1 MMASLGCG
9 GTMLKKKVLEFAL
22 KNWKAILIVILLLVV
37 VLKTRYDYH
46 LMEDAYQTQIESSQ
60 AQIEGLK
67 EIHKKEIEEKK
78 MLMESFLISIAAL
91 EEDYERTLAEL
102 EKERAKKAQ
111 EYARKFSEDKEALIT
126 DIETTLGLDYVS
138 P

>member
-1 MMASLGCG
+1 MI
-9 GTMLKKKVLEFAL
+9 KKRILEFAL
-22 KNWKAILIVILLLVV
+22 KNWKAILIVLLLLVV

-46 LMEDAYQTQIESSQ
+46 LMENAYQTQIESSK

-67 EIHKKEIEEKK
+67 EIHKEELQEKTL
-78 MLMESFLISIAAL
+78 LMESFLESLANI

-102 EKERAKKAQ
+102 EKERAKKTR
-111 EYARKFSEDKEALIT
+111 EYARKFSEDKKGLVK
-126 DIETTLGLDYVS
+126 DIETTFGFEYVA

>member
-9 GTMLKKKVLEFAL
+9 GIMLKKKAIEFAL
-22 KNWKAILIVILLLVV
+22 KNWKAILIVLLLLVV

-46 LMEDAYQTQIESSQ
+46 LMQSAYTTMIESNE

-67 EIHKKEIEEKK
+67 EIHKQEIEEKQL
-78 MLMESFLISIAAL
+78 LMESFLESMANI
-91 EEDYERTLAEL
+91 EEDYEHTLSEL
-102 EKERAKKAQ
+102 EEERAKKTQ
-111 EYARKFSEDKEALIT
+111 EYARKFSEDKEGLIK
-126 DIETTLGLDYVS
+126 DIETTLGFEYVV

>member
-9 GTMLKKKVLEFAL
+9 GTMLKKKILEFAL
-22 KNWKAILIVILLLVV
+22 KNWKAILIVLLLLVV

-46 LMEDAYQTQIESSQ
+46 MMENAYQTQIESSK

-67 EIHKKEIEEKK
+67 EIHKQAIQEKQL
-78 MLMESFLISIAAL
+78 LMESFLESMANI

-102 EKERAKKAQ
+102 EAERNKKTR
-111 EYARKFSEDKEALIT
+111 EYARKFTEDKKGLIK
-126 DIETTLGLDYVS
+126 DIETTLGIEYVA

>member
-1 MMASLGCG
+1 
-9 GTMLKKKVLEFAL
+9 MLKKKILEFAL
-22 KNWKAILIVILLLVV
+22 KNWKAILIVLLLLVV

-46 LMEDAYQTQIESSQ
+46 LMQSAYTTMVESNE

-67 EIHKKEIEEKK
+67 EIHKKEIEEKRL
-78 MLMESFLISIAAL
+78 LMESFLESMAAI

-102 EKERAKKAQ
+102 EKEREKKTR
-111 EYARKFSEDKEALIT
+111 EYVRKFSEDKEGLIK
-126 DIETTLGLDYVS
+126 DIETTLGLEYVS

>member
-1 MMASLGCG
+1 MMVSLDCAD
-9 GTMLKKKVLEFAL
+9 TMLKKKILEFAL
-22 KNWKAILIVILLLVV
+22 TNWKAILIVLLLLVV

-46 LMEDAYQTQIESSQ
+46 LMENAYQTQVQSSQ

-67 EIHKKEIEEKK
+67 EIHKQEIEEKQL
-78 MLMESFLISIAAL
+78 LMESFLESMAAI

-102 EKERAKKAQ
+102 EVEHNKKTR
-111 EYARKFSEDKEALIT
+111 EYARKFTEDKEGLIK
-126 DIETTLGLDYVS
+126 DIETTLGLEYVS

>member
-1 MMASLGCG
+1 MASLDCG
-9 GTMLKKKVLEFAL
+9 GTMLKKKILEFAL
-22 KNWKAILIVILLLVV
+22 KHWKVIAIALLATVI

-46 LMEDAYQTQIESSQ
+46 LMESAYTTMVESNE

-67 EIHKKEIEEKK
+67 EIHKQEIEEKQL
-78 MLMESFLISIAAL
+78 LMESFLESMANI

-102 EKERAKKAQ
+102 ERERATKTR
-111 EYARKFSEDKEALIT
+111 EYARKFSEDKKGLVK
-126 DIETTLGLDYVS
+126 DIETTLGFEYVA

>member
-1 MMASLGCG
+1 MI
-9 GTMLKKKVLEFAL
+9 KKQILEFAL
-22 KNWKAILIVILLLVV
+22 KNWKAILIVLLLLVV

-46 LMEDAYQTQIESSQ
+46 MMENAYQTQIESSK

-67 EIHKKEIEEKK
+67 EIHKQEIQEKQL
-78 MLMESFLISIAAL
+78 LMESFLESMANI

-102 EKERAKKAQ
+102 EAERNKKTR
-111 EYARKFSEDKEALIT
+111 EYARKFTEDKKGLIK
-126 DIETTLGLDYVS
+126 DIETTLGIEYVA

>member
-1 MMASLGCG
+1 MI
-9 GTMLKKKVLEFAL
+9 KKRILEFAL
-22 KNWKAILIVILLLVV
+22 KNWKAILIVLLLLVV

-46 LMEDAYQTQIESSQ
+46 LMENAYQTQIESSE

-67 EIHKKEIEEKK
+67 EIHKEELQEKTL
-78 MLMESFLISIAAL
+78 LMESFLESLANI

-102 EKERAKKAQ
+102 EKERAKKTR
-111 EYARKFSEDKEALIT
+111 EYARKFSEDKKGLVK
-126 DIETTLGLDYVS
+126 DIETTFGFEYVA